1 MHKGCPLAHVAV
13 SSQQCIWTTITRS
26 MACRCISA
34 PSCVASP
41 CLNGMSILSQYIDY
55 IVVRHTTP
63 VPAGTAAAT
72 QDPAELVYVAANPE

>member
-1 MHKGCPLAHVAV
+1 
-13 SSQQCIWTTITRS
+13 
-26 MACRCISA
+26 
-34 PSCVASP
+34 
-41 CLNGMSILSQYIDY
+41 MSILSQYIDY